1 MSKKDNRICLGAI
14 VGVHGVRGEVKVKS
28 FTEVPED
35 IDQYGLV
42 ENKEGS
48 RKFEIKVVG
57 HSKDLLRVKIKGLD
71 DRNEALALKGTG
83 FYVSKDV
90 LPALEEEE
98 FYHAD
103 LIGLKV
109 QDETSEVLG
118 EVVGVYN
125 FGAGDMLEIKLSEN
139 GKSEMLPF
147 TKEYVPTINIKDG
160 YIIVRSL
167 INFAEEDEEDTSF
180 EDEDNEG

>member
-1 MSKKDNRICLGAI
+1 MSHQDNRICLGAI

-28 FTEVPED
+28 FTEYAED
-35 IDQYGLV
+35 IDQYGPV
-42 ENKEGS
+42 ENEAGT

-90 LPALEEEE
+90 LPELEEEE

-103 LIGLKV
+103 LIGLDVKT
-109 QDETSEVLG
+109 EASEVVG

-125 FGAGDMLEIKLSEN
+125 FGAGDMLEIKLKED

-160 YIIVRSL
+160 YIIISSFL
-167 INFAEEDEEDTSF
+167 NFAADDDEVEMSEDEG
-180 EDEDNEG
+180 NEG